1 MGNALAGLLRR
12 GSPPFVS
19 VVALAVLTAG
29 CSLVEMPS
37 NSSLAG
43 PPQTAGASTP
53 PASPTAAARP
63 AELDVVQ
70 AERQSANARTASAS
84 FTERISG
91 ATSATISG
99 HLQVQRTPLRI
110 AEQITTTTT
119 GQTAQLSVIVTG
131 AAIYAQTSSAPGY
144 WIKVPLPRVDRTTLL
159 QELRNADPTAQTR
172 LILAAGHAR
181 FAGQQ
186 TVQGVVTSRYV
197 ASVAP
202 TVALAA
208 VPSALRA
215 RLAPYVSRITGDI
228 HYVLWIESGDYLK
241 QLRVTERAFS
251 SRITLTETINWVN
264 HPVRITIPHAVSA
277 PSQLAGVLAS
287 A

>member
-1 MGNALAGLLRR
+1 
-12 GSPPFVS
+12 
-19 VVALAVLTAG
+19 
-29 CSLVEMPS
+29 MPS

-84 FTERISG
+84 FT
-91 ATSATISG
+91 
-99 HLQVQRTPLRI
+99 V
-110 AEQITTTTT
+110 
-119 GQTAQLSVIVTG
+119 
-131 AAIYAQTSSAPGY
+131 YAQTSSAPGY

-228 HYVLWIESGDYLK
+228 HYVLWIEPGDYLK
-241 QLRVTERAFS
+241 QFRVTERAFS

-264 HPVRITIPHAVSA
+264 HPVRITIPRAVSA